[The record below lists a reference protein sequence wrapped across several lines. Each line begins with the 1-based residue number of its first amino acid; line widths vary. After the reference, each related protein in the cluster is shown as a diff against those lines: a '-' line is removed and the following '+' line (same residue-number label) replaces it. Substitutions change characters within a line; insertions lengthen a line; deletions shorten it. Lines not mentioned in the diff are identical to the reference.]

1 MSKLLE
7 VKKLTVQYTT
17 DDAVIHAVNGISFDI
32 EEGQTLGIVGETGA
46 GKTTTCLSILRLVPA
61 DSILREFIGTMPL

>member
-32 EEGQTLGIVGETGA
+32 EEGQTLA
-46 GKTTTCLSILRLVPA
+46 SLGKPA
-61 DSILREFIGTMPL
+61 RERPLPV

>member
-46 GKTTTCLSILRLVPA
+46 GQTTTCLSILRLI
-61 DSILREFIGTMPL
+61 SSTSGQI